1 MRAAVEVKPSYGLQQ
16 DEIANMLKASF
27 ENAGEDVAIRTLREH
42 QVEAEGL
49 ALAIE
54 AALEADGDKLLTQ
67 EEQDVILLALQEIRR
82 IAESGNLRELQCEIQ
97 HVSKLSES
105 FAARRMDKSVREAL
119 SGHSVDEFESNT
131 DA

>member
-1 MRAAVEVKPSYGLQQ
+1 M
-16 DEIANMLKASF
+16 
-27 ENAGEDVAIRTLREH
+27 
-42 QVEAEGL
+42 EAEGL